1 MRRVAWDR
9 WQQWPAGRW
18 WLVIAVAVVILYG
31 LAIWHNQ
38 SAVIDGRRVFWLQD
52 DMMISMRY
60 AQNLANGDGLVF
72 NPGGERVEGYSNGG
86 WVLVMAAVHLL
97 PLPSTLTSLAVLAVN
112 VTLSVVVLW
121 LALQLMQRLV
131 PQVGMAVP
139 AALLALA
146 LINDLFRW
154 TVIGLEIPLQ
164 TALFLWLLL
173 RVMDEAEGERPKVT
187 TFLAAGLL
195 GIVRVDGVVL
205 AGLLCLLAFLL
216 ATSPSKR
223 SPASEDATSSIVS
236 TWSSPARR
244 RVLWLSGLVLAL
256 PLLQVAF
263 RLAYY
268 GYPLPNTYYL
278 KLAEYGER
286 WWPGVV
292 YAGRFLRLYGI
303 VWLVALAGVIAS
315 GDRRARALWLLGL
328 PLLAYAVY
336 AGGDDFG
343 GSRFLAAWLPVLLAL
358 AFLTPYWFGW
368 QARPLAY
375 GLSLLTVLAA
385 TVALARYR
393 FWAGP
398 GDEWVMAKAGLALR
412 QSTLPQTTIGAF
424 WAGTLPY
431 FAERPVVDM
440 LGKNDE
446 QVARLPARPGS
457 HHPGHNKFD
466 YRYSLGVLRP
476 DLLVSALALE
486 VAADPEQLA
495 GMMEGDFAYAG
506 RLFADETFQA
516 EYAPSLVY
524 VEGLPL
530 FVGSGSPERGRL
542 MQGDCRPVE
551 NGNLQ
556 AFGLETVCW
565 LRGGN

>member
-1 MRRVAWDR
+1 MSGSAWNR
-9 WQQWPAGRW
+9 WQQWPAHRW
-18 WLVIAVAVVILYG
+18 WLVVVAPVVLLYS
-31 LAIWHNQ
+31 LTIWHNQ
-38 SAVIDGRRVFWLQD
+38 SAVIDGRRVFWLHD

-72 NPGGERVEGYSNGG
+72 NPEGERVEGYSNGG
-86 WVLVMAAVHLL
+86 WVLVMTAVHLL
-97 PLPSTLTSLAVLAVN
+97 PLPSTLTSLVILALN
-112 VTLSVVVLW
+112 VALAVVVLW
-121 LALQLMQRLV
+121 LAVQLMQRLV

-146 LINDLFRW
+146 FVNDFFRW

-173 RVMDEAEGERPKVT
+173 RVMDEAKVGRPKAM

-205 AGLLCLLAFLL
+205 AGLLSLLAFFL
-216 ATSPSKR
+216 ATSP
-223 SPASEDATSSIVS
+223 
-236 TWSSPARR
+236 
-244 RVLWLSGLVLAL
+244 RVLGLSVLVLAL
-256 PLLQVAF
+256 PLAQVAF

-278 KLAEYGER
+278 KVAEYSER
-286 WWPGVV
+286 LWPGVA
-292 YAGRFLRLYGI
+292 YAGRFLQLYGL
-303 VWLVALAGVIAS
+303 VWLVALLGVIAS
-315 GDRRARALWLLGL
+315 GNRRARALWLLGL

-336 AGGDDFG
+336 VGGDDFSG
-343 GSRFLAAWLPVLLAL
+343 VRFLAAWLPVLLAL

-368 QARPLAY
+368 QARPLLY
-375 GLSLLTVLAA
+375 NLSLFTLLAGTIA
-385 TVALARYR
+385 MARYR
-393 FWAGP
+393 FWGGP
-398 GDEWVMAKAGLALR
+398 SDEFGMAQAGLALR
-412 QSTLPQTTIGAF
+412 QSTLPQTTIGVF

-446 QVARLPARPGS
+446 QLARLPARPGS

-486 VAADPEQLA
+486 VAADPAQFA
-495 GMMEGDFAYAG
+495 TMMNGDFAYAG

-516 EYAPSLVY
+516 AYAPSLVY

-530 FVGSGSPERGRL
+530 FVESGSPERGQL

-551 NGNLQ
+551 NEELQ

-565 LRGGN
+565 LSGAR